1 MSAAVHQRPM
11 SARRTAA
18 AGERL
23 PTIASTCKTALA
35 VFAEYNAQHKLAEI
49 KAENV
54 ALKRERACFGTSVGC
69 VYEDCSNCG
78 HTSANCDCL
87 AWTCRCYRC
96 WLMRRVY
103 KAADYETPASAEG
116 SVFFR
121 MVDDSV
127 DDPVHVRRLVLERS
141 ATTDSSFLA
150 ETLGEVLGIMEFD
163 EAALARALDGL
174 PLA

>member
-54 ALKRERACFGTSVGC
+54 ALKRELACFGTSVGC

-103 KAADYETPASAEG
+103 RAADAATVEG
-116 SVFFR
+116 GMLFR
-121 MVDDSV
+121 MVDDSA
-127 DDPVHVRRLVLERS
+127 DNPAHVQQLLRERS
-141 ATTDSSFLA
+141 ASADGSFLA
-150 ETLGEVLGIMEFD
+150 NTLGDVLGTMEFD
-163 EAALARALDGL
+163 QAVLARALDGL
-174 PLA
+174 PAAAA